1 VLLWPKYLKTWRY
14 HNYSSHISK
23 PLLARKVAAGC
34 HLYSLGNL
42 SSRQVYKSSHL

>member
-1 VLLWPKYLKTWRY
+1 MAEIPQDFFDERY

-34 HLYSLGNL
+34 LYSLGNL
-42 SSRQVYKSSHL
+42 SSRQVYKSSHF